1 MNINGL
7 LNAYDVT
14 DVIALDCECVNAE
27 STKELYE
34 LALKKHPN
42 AKNILYPIM
51 LATITIKNFKTG

>member
-1 MNINGL
+1 MGVIDWNINGL

-34 LALKKHPN
+34 LALKK
-42 AKNILYPIM
+42 ASKR
-51 LATITIKNFKTG
+51 